1 MKENDPFKWHHEY
14 TARGKKYLK
23 KREKRMKVLFDRIDF
38 DSNLKKCRL
47 AESEIEDYR
56 RKHNGCDVENLS
68 DDMKHVF
75 NEVIYVW

>member
-1 MKENDPFKWHHEY
+1 
-14 TARGKKYLK
+14 
-23 KREKRMKVLFDRIDF
+23 MKVLFDRIDF

-75 NEVIYVW
+75 NEVIYAW